1 MLLNQ
6 SQEPKPLGHSCR
18 RKSFPRSQRLA
29 LTLPNNQ
36 IPSATLVGWLESLDS
51 ETRTSDSLEIQG
63 EDIRPTELV
72 LGEITSGSGLVTV
85 LGDSVFSFTLS
96 EALEEKLVD

>member
-1 MLLNQ
+1 M
-6 SQEPKPLGHSCR
+6 S
-18 RKSFPRSQRLA
+18 
-29 LTLPNNQ
+29 
-36 IPSATLVGWLESLDS
+36 WLESLDS
-51 ETRTSDSLEIQG
+51 ETRTSYSLEIQG